1 MSDKI
6 TIMIVDDEPI
16 IRKAIK
22 YEINGSH
29 AMVDCRVDDDG
40 RVEQR
45 ELEVLDTFADGPQLF
60 AALNGSPASRP
71 DYLLVDMEFQGEP
84 TGGIVI
90 TDRVRRQF
98 KKMDGS
104 DIKIIIIS
112 GRFDNPLK
120 EGTRLQGVNPS
131 LGTRPQG
138 VNPSLGT
145 RPQGVNSSLETRLQG
160 TGTDRLARLK
170 DIGSVVFEAIDKG
183 ANAFVSK
190 NAVGGFSIE
199 NIVRAISCLE
209 RGEKYYFNYPVMLTL
224 MEAAE
229 LYFERERHEALDENI
244 SDEEREILLHEA
256 AGCTAQEIA
265 QRLTRWSETEKA
277 IQEKQKEL
285 SRKFNIVNKSGARIA
300 KAIQYGLITPDDIR
314 YLKRQ

>member
-40 RVEQR
+40 HVEQR
-45 ELEVLDTFADGPQLF
+45 ELEVLDTFANGPQLF
-60 AALNGSPASRP
+60 AALNSSPANRP

-90 TDRVRRQF
+90 TDRVRRQY
-98 KKMDGS
+98 KKLDGS
-104 DIKIIIIS
+104 DIKIIILS

-120 EGTRLQGVNPS
+120 EETRQQGVS
-131 LGTRPQG
+131 TPQTE
-138 VNPSLGT
+138 S
-145 RPQGVNSSLETRLQG
+145 
-160 TGTDRLARLK
+160 RLARIK
-170 DIGSVVFEAIDKG
+170 DIGSVVFESLGKG

-229 LYFERERHEALDENI
+229 LYFERECHEQIDETI

-265 QRLTRWSETEKA
+265 QRMTKWCETEKA
-277 IQEKQKEL
+277 IQEKQKDL
-285 SRKFNIVNKSGARIA
+285 SRKFGIVNKSGARIA
-300 KAIQYGLITPDDIR
+300 KAIQHGLIDPGDIK
-314 YLKRQ
+314 YLKK

>member
-40 RVEQR
+40 HVEQR

-60 AALNGSPASRP
+60 AALNSSPANRP

-104 DIKIIIIS
+104 DIKIIILS
-112 GRFDNPLK
+112 GRFDNPLQN
-120 EGTRLQGVNPS
+120 E
-131 LGTRPQG
+131 
-138 VNPSLGT
+138 
-145 RPQGVNSSLETRLQG
+145 
-160 TGTDRLARLK
+160 TDRMARIK
-170 DIGSVVFEAIDKG
+170 DIGSVVFEAIAKG
-183 ANAFVSK
+183 ADAFVSK

-229 LYFERERHEALDENI
+229 LYFEHERHEALDESI
-244 SDEEREILLHEA
+244 GDEEREILLHEA
-256 AGCTAQEIA
+256 EGCTAQEIA

-285 SRKFNIVNKSGARIA
+285 SRKLGIVNKSGARIA
-300 KAIQYGLITPDDIR
+300 KAIHYGLINPDDIN
-314 YLKRQ
+314 YLKRP